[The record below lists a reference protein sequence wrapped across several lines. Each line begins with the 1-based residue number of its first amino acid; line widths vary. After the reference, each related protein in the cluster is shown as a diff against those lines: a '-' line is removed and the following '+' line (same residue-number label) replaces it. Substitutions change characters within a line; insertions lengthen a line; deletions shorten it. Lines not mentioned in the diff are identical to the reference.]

1 MFLNARIL
9 LFKNDFKTGHD
20 MSKTV
25 PSLRIRLFFLLFL
38 SLQERNKKKCLVKK
52 KISVQVNV
60 VFVDV

>member
-25 PSLRIRLFFLLFL
+25 PSSLRIRLFFLLFL
-38 SLQERNKKKCLVKK
+38 SLQERNK
-52 KISVQVNV
+52 
-60 VFVDV
+60 